1 MSEYELVTILVLMRI
16 ILIALIFITSSCAN
30 KSWRDASRE
39 SAQIATP
46 AKEQKENIFQIY
58 YARAFSW
65 RGYFGIH
72 PWFAWKKSE
81 DSQYTVAQ
89 VTSWNIRRNGSSISI
104 QNDIPDRKWYDN
116 EPQIM
121 FEMKGQKARKIIDKV
136 KKQIQEYPY
145 KDLYRVWPGP
155 NSNTFVAYI
164 INNVDELNLELPPHA
179 VGKDFALTNQ
189 VIGLSP
195 SKTGFQFSLYG
206 ILGLE
211 LGLLEG
217 IEVNILGLNFGLDL
231 YSPAL
236 KLPLAGRVGFKDTP
250 WN

>member
-1 MSEYELVTILVLMRI
+1 MRI
-16 ILIALIFITSSCAN
+16 FLLLFILTNISCAN
-30 KSWRDASRE
+30 KSWREASRE
-39 SAQIATP
+39 SFNIATP
-46 AKEQKENIFQIY
+46 AKEQKEDIFQIY

-89 VTSWNIRRNGSSISI
+89 VTSWNIKRSGSSISI
-104 QNDIPDRKWYDN
+104 RKDIPDRRWYDN
-116 EPQIM
+116 EPEIM
-121 FEMKGQKARKIIDKV
+121 FEVTGPKARTIIQKV
-136 KKQIQEYPY
+136 MKEIQEYPY

-155 NSNTFVAYI
+155 NSNTFVSYI

-179 VGKDFALTNQ
+179 VGKDYALTNQ

-206 ILGLE
+206 VLGLE
-211 LGLLEG
+211 IGLLEG
-217 IEVNILGLNFGLDL
+217 IELNILGLNFGLDL